1 MKFLQR
7 GIFTALL
14 AVFVTGAAA
23 HAAVLTLDDAIDMAL
38 KNRASIIAARGSEEL
53 AKAGK
58 RAALGAFLPRVS
70 AAYDWNKTKNTNQKF
85 AVRDSVSGEL
95 FEGEREDNTVTRKSM
110 DFVGEISFT
119 LPDAVFNYM
128 AAKEDAIASHLD
140 VISSEQDLILSVKTR
155 YYGYLAAEQNIGVQ
169 EEAVKRSEEQLKL
182 IQSRFELGSAAK
194 SDVLKQRVQY
204 GNDKLNLLQAR
215 NSVISTKAALSYT
228 IGLDPTQEHQ
238 FSTEYIVREYTGSL
252 DEAIQYGFA
261 HSPDLLSQEQS
272 IKSAKLRLTSAKTDY
287 LPKLTPS
294 LSYGYGKTWG
304 ENDTWSSGTALTYGF
319 NLSWNIFDGFARERS
334 VTSSRVAFNNAR
346 AYAADARNLTA
357 SDIKSTY
364 LEIEQ
369 LREQKKVS
377 QENVDAATED
387 LKITQ
392 EKYNLGAAT
401 ILDLL
406 NAQVSLK
413 QAQVSMIQAD
423 FDLNLSIARLENS
436 MGKM

>member
-7 GIFTALL
+7 ATFAAMAAVIFL
-14 AVFVTGAAA
+14 GAAA
-23 HAAVLTLDDAIDMAL
+23 QAAVLTLDDAIDMAL
-38 KNRASIIAARGSEEL
+38 KNRASIIAARGSEDL

-58 RAALGAFLPRVS
+58 RAALGAFLPRIS
-70 AAYDWNKTKNTNQKF
+70 AAYDWNKTKYTNQKF
-85 AVRDSVSGEL
+85 AAIDTLGNL
-95 FEGEREDNTVTRKSM
+95 FEGEDPDVTVTEKSL
-110 DFVGEISFT
+110 DFGGRISFT
-119 LPDAVFNYM
+119 LPDAVFNYL
-128 AAKEDAIASHLD
+128 AAKEDAVVAGLD
-140 VISSEQDLILSVKTR
+140 VISSEQDLILAVKTR
-155 YYGYLAAEQNIGVQ
+155 YYAYLAAEQNIGVQ

-238 FSTEYIVREYTGSL
+238 FSTEYIVREYTGTL
-252 DEAIQYGFA
+252 EEALQYGFT
-261 HSPDLLSQEQS
+261 HSPDLLAQERN
-272 IKSAKLRLTSAKTDY
+272 INAAKLRLTSAKSDY
-287 LPKLTPS
+287 LPKFTPS
-294 LSYGYGKTWG
+294 LSYGYGKNWG

-319 NLSWNIFDGFARERS
+319 NLSWNIFDGFARERD
-334 VTSSRVAFNNAR
+334 VTANRVSFNNAR
-346 AYAADARNLTA
+346 AAAADARNLTA

-413 QAQVSMIQAD
+413 QAQVSLIQAD
-423 FDLNLSIARLENS
+423 FDLNLSISRLENS